1 MAEKSNKGEK
11 KTKKTALKIS
21 LPSPD
26 KSSGKG
32 KKTVINMTTPL
43 GKIKI
48 SPDIPDSLQAH
59 VEQVPHYLEM
69 LKKLKTAIENKNF
82 LSALAI
88 GQELLTEANSL
99 KDTMLKDTI
108 LKDVKEM
115 IEKKDFAGAL
125 TPIKQII
132 GPLPGEKEK

>member
-88 GQELLTEANSL
+88 GQELLAEANTL
-99 KDTMLKDTI
+99 KDTM

-132 GPLPGEKEK
+132 GPLPGEKER